1 MQYTSTE
8 LKLLS
13 DCLLDSLTLKNKQL
27 QHDPRLAFYLQPQ
40 IDKIVKMLA
49 KTDKYIVMGK

>member
-1 MQYTSTE
+1 MQFTTKE

-27 QHDPRLAFYLQPQ
+27 QHDPRQAWYYQPQ
-40 IDKIVKMLA
+40 IDKVTALLSKI
-49 KTDKYIVMGK
+49 DKHIVMGK